1 MKKVLKRS
9 SLLVVFIT
17 TMVLSITGC
26 NSKNNKKEPAVT
38 TPVTTTPSTITPAT
52 TNPAVMKSITVE
64 VVDNKGVSKTY
75 NIKSDA
81 KFVFDAIKVTE
92 GLTLD
97 GAVGDYGYYITAVNG
112 ITADFDKDKAYWAF
126 YINGEYGQKSIDTQT
141 IADGDTFKLVYEKDK
156 SK

>member
-9 SLLVVFIT
+9 SLLVVLII
-17 TMVLSITGC
+17 TMVLSVTGC
-26 NSKNNKKEPAVT
+26 NSKNDKKEPAVT
-38 TPVTTTPSTITPAT
+38 TPAITTPAT

-64 VVDNKGVSKTY
+64 VVDDKGVSKTY
-75 NIKSDA
+75 NVKSDA
-81 KFVFDAIKVTE
+81 KFLFDAIKATE

-112 ITADFDKDKAYWAF
+112 ITADFEKDKAYWAF
-126 YINGEYGQKSIDTQT
+126 YVNGEYGQKSIDTQA
-141 IADGDTFKLVYEKDK
+141 IADGDTFKLAYEKDK